1 MEIIL
6 SQSIY
11 FFQAVEAQVKE
22 YCFITVMTQKY
33 RNFIYLGPTG
43 ISAANI
49 GGATIHSG
57 LGIKPAMKL
66 LDLNEKSKAASRN
79 K

>member
-1 MEIIL
+1 
-6 SQSIY
+6 
-11 FFQAVEAQVKE
+11 
-22 YCFITVMTQKY
+22 MTQKY
-33 RNFIYLGPTG
+33 QNFIYLGPTG